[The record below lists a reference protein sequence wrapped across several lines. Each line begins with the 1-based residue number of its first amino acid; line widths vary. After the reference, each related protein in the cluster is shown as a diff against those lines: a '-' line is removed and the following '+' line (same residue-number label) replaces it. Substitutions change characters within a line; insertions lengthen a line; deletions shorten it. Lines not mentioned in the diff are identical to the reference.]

1 MKYIYIII
9 LALFFNSCYFI
20 NNELDLDD
28 SANDLVEITLK
39 LGEKDP
45 DLVDSYIGEQLIDTN
60 EEIDLIEVKGDIKSL
75 KSRLTDKEART
86 EIDIFRKNY
95 QLAMINSLDF
105 RLKILGNEKVKFLDE
120 CEGIYQYRP
129 ELKPYSYYDSLLS
142 ELNLLIPGEGGLKNR
157 FSKYR
162 KKFKVKNENLDKSFN
177 MALQYAANNTKQYI
191 DLPDS
196 EKIEIEFVNG
206 APWSAYNWYQGNY
219 KSLIQV
225 NQNVDIHFERILDL
239 AAHESYPGHH
249 VYYTKREQNYYK
261 DSGFVEFSIYT
272 LFSPVSFLAEGTA
285 EYGIDLVFPD
295 DEKIEFIKKNV
306 IGAKNITKTELKKY
320 FNALEIV
327 EKLNEVTV
335 NVAKEYLDNDI
346 IIEEAVSLLQK
357 YGLES
362 EKSAI
367 RRMNFIRRY
376 RSYVMNYTLGKRFV
390 KNYIQNKA
398 PNDIKSKWDIYRIL
412 IEKPYLPKDLI
423 EDTTSYSSI

>member
-1 MKYIYIII
+1 LKLFYLII
-9 LALFFNSCYFI
+9 LTLIINSCYFV
-20 NNELDLDD
+20 NNELDLDN

-45 DLVDSYIGEQLIDTN
+45 DLVDSYIGEQVIDTN
-60 EEIDLIEVKGDIKSL
+60 EEIDLIEVKGEIKSL
-75 KSRLTDKEART
+75 KSRLTDKEVKT

-95 QLAMINSLDF
+95 QLAMINSLEY
-105 RLKILGNEKVKFLDE
+105 RLKILDNEKVDFLDE

-129 ELKPYSYYDSLLS
+129 ELKPYSFYDSLLA
-142 ELNLLIPGEGGLKNR
+142 ELDSLIIGEGDLKER
-157 FSKYR
+157 FANYR
-162 KKFKVKNENLDKSFN
+162 KKFKVENENVDKSFD
-177 MALQYAANNTKQYI
+177 MALQYAARNTRQYI
-191 DLPDS
+191 ELPDS
-196 EKIEIEFVNG
+196 EKIEIEFVSG
-206 APWSAYNWYQGNY
+206 APWSAYNWYKGNY

-225 NQNVDIHFERILDL
+225 NKSVEIHFERILDL

-249 VYYTKREQNYYK
+249 VYYTKREQNFYK

-306 IGAKNITKTELKKY
+306 IGAEKITKTELKKY
-320 FNALEIV
+320 FTALEIV

-335 NVAKEYLDNDI
+335 NVAKAYLDGEI

-376 RSYVMNYTLGKRFV
+376 RSYIMNYTLGKRFV

-423 EDTTSYSSI
+423 EDNTNYSSI